1 MMKGRADDRR
11 LFERGVKLNVMA
23 LVDSTEFNAERLA
36 QGMKLA
42 DYGLKLGDLTELMRL
57 FVHATTFGSLIHV
70 PEELVAKLPALKRL
84 SETTSQDLFVSNA
97 LKRLGPLVHQA
108 GLLAAQYDAVVA
120 NPPYMGSKFHIP
132 ILKKFLKDHFPD
144 AKSDL
149 FACFIER
156 GFTLAKDARHN
167 AMVTMQSWM
176 FLSSF
181 EKMRERMLREKT
193 VLTMAHLG
201 ARAFG
206 SISGEVVQ
214 TTVFVLK
221 NRPPHGY
228 KPVFFRLLDGGEPEK
243 RMALANGENRCD
255 TTAQDEFKKIPGSP
269 VAYWVSERLREVF
282 ERGTLLGKLVDSRVG
297 LQTGDNDQFLRRW
310 HEVDQEKYGYGFASR
325 VAAAESG
332 KKWFPYNKGGEFR
345 KWFGNNEYLVNWE
358 RDGRAIRTFGTEN
371 GGRAR
376 SRAQNTE
383 FYYQPSVT
391 WSFVSSSYFGVRY
404 SEAGAI
410 FDVGGSSAFPHERD
424 YLWVTGFLCSKQVF
438 EFMKVM
444 NPTLNFQVG
453 NVAALPVIKQ
463 SVQSRQSEIEKV
475 GGALIESART
485 DWNAY
490 ERSWDF
496 QSLSILPASSAAA
509 QTLESSYD
517 AWMARNRETIAEMK
531 RLEEENNRLFIS
543 AYGLAEE
550 LTPDVPIGQITLT
563 VNPAY
568 RYGGK
573 LNEDEQWTRFRQD
586 TMAELVSYAIG
597 CMMGRYCLD
606 EPGLI
611 YAHSGNSGFDAS
623 RYNTFPADS
632 DGIVPLKDNEWFD
645 DDACHRFIEFLSTAW
660 EATHLE
666 ENLTFLAGNLSH
678 KKNGSSRETLRHY
691 LCDSFFKDHLQTY
704 KNRPIYWLFSS
715 GKQKAFQ
722 CLVYLH
728 RYNEGTLAR
737 MRTEYV
743 IPLQG
748 MIASRVRQLEGDIDT
763 TTSTAHR
770 KRLEKEQ
777 ATLVKQQSELRE
789 FDEKLRHY
797 ADQRIGLDLDDGV
810 KANYGKFGDL
820 LAEVKTVAGV
830 NAG

>member
-1 MMKGRADDRR
+1 MYRR
-11 LFERGVKLNVMA
+11 LFERGIRLNVMA
-23 LVDSTEFNAERLA
+23 LIDSTGFDAERLA
-36 QGMKLA
+36 QGVKLA
-42 DYGLKLGDLTELMRL
+42 DYGPKLGDLTELMRL
-57 FVHATTFGSLIHV
+57 FEHATTFGSLIQV

-84 SETTSQDLFVSNA
+84 SETTSQDLFVSDT
-97 LKRLGPLVHQA
+97 LKRLGPLVQQA
-108 GLLAAQYDAVVA
+108 VLLAAQYDAVVA

-144 AKSDL
+144 GKSDL
-149 FACFIER
+149 FACFIDR
-156 GFTLAKDARHN
+156 GFTLAKDAGHN
-167 AMVTMQSWM
+167 AMVTMESWM
-176 FLSSF
+176 FLSSY
-181 EKMRERMLREKT
+181 EKFRNKVLHQHTLRNLAHFPYDGKQPTAMGINFGVAATSVQKTHLAGYLSYYCCSRYYELNDNGVPFTFPTPNDRLKT
-193 VLTMAHLG
+193 VAT
-201 ARAFG
+201 
-206 SISGEVVQ
+206 E
-214 TTVFVLK
+214 
-221 NRPPHGY
+221 
-228 KPVFFRLLDGGEPEK
+228 
-243 RMALANGENRCD
+243 
-255 TTAQDEFKKIPGSP
+255 EFKKIPGSP

-310 HEVDQEKYGYGFASR
+310 HEVDQEKCGYGFASR

-345 KWFGNNEYLVNWE
+345 RWFGNNEYLVNWGD
-358 RDGRAIRTFGTEN
+358 DGKDIFAFRPRSVIRN
-371 GGRAR
+371 PD
-376 SRAQNTE
+376 
-383 FYYQPSVT
+383 YYFQPSLT
-391 WSFVSSSYFGVRY
+391 WSDVTSGPGSFRINDSGSIHDVAGMSAFSFHGVGRLLLAGY
-404 SEAGAI
+404 CNTPIVLAIAGA
-410 FDVGGSSAFPHERD
+410 
-424 YLWVTGFLCSKQVF
+424 T
-438 EFMKVM
+438 
-444 NPTLNFQVG
+444 NPTLHFQIGDFVNIPFIKAVG
-453 NVAALPVIKQ
+453 ETLSLEVTKNVDWLVYTTG
-463 SVQSRQSEIEKV
+463 V
-475 GGALIESART
+475 
-485 DWNAY
+485 DWNTY

-509 QTLESSYD
+509 QTLESSCD

-543 AYGLAEE
+543 AYGLDGE
-550 LTPDVPIGQITLT
+550 LSPDVPLEQITLT

-573 LNEDEQWTRFRQD
+573 LSEEDRWTRFRQD

-611 YAHSGNSGFDAS
+611 YAHSGNAGFDAS

-632 DGIVPLKDNEWFD
+632 DGIVPLTDNEWFD

-678 KKNGSSRETLRHY
+678 KKNGSSRETLRRY
-691 LCDSFFKDHLQTY
+691 LCDNFFKDHLQTY
-704 KNRPIYWLFSS
+704 KKRPIYWLFSS

-748 MIASRVRQLEGDIDT
+748 MMASRVRQLDGDIDAAA
-763 TTSTAHR
+763 STAHR
-770 KRLEKEQ
+770 KRLEKNRRHWLGNNRSFRSLMRSC
-777 ATLVKQQSELRE
+777 AIMPISALV
-789 FDEKLRHY
+789 
-797 ADQRIGLDLDDGV
+797 
-810 KANYGKFGDL
+810 
-820 LAEVKTVAGV
+820 
-830 NAG
+830 